1 MDRFA
6 SMSIFVRV
14 IERGSF
20 AAAAE
25 GSGMT
30 PTMVG
35 NHVRALERLLGAR
48 LLNRTTRRQN
58 LTETG
63 RNYYEQ
69 CISILAQLQSA
80 EIDARDMRAR
90 PRGRLRVSAPI
101 IYATC
106 KLAPAMRD
114 YLDSY
119 PDVHVELA
127 LNDRVVDLADGG
139 FDAAIRVGALPD
151 SNLIARPLAPSPRI
165 VCAAPEYLLKHG
177 TPATPK
183 DLENHHCLAFG
194 FDSGPERDWRFI
206 LADGSQQMVRVPG
219 RLDVGGG
226 LALREAALAGLG
238 IILQPEMMLEREIA
252 EGRLIRLFAD
262 LPAPTFPVHIVYLP
276 ERKLTAKLASFV
288 DFMIARFGP
297 GPNHMARTHGG
308 HGAAA
313 YAETY

>member
-30 PTMVG
+30 ATMVG

-48 LLNRTTRRQN
+48 LLNRTTRRQH
-58 LTETG
+58 LTEIG
-63 RNYYEQ
+63 RGYYEQ
-69 CISILAQLQSA
+69 CVSILAQLQSA

-90 PRGRLRVSAPI
+90 PRGRLRISAPI

-106 KLAPAMRD
+106 KLAPAMRE
-114 YLDSY
+114 YLDCY
-119 PDVHVELA
+119 PDVQVELA
-127 LNDRVVDLADGG
+127 LSDRVVDLADGG
-139 FDAAIRVGALPD
+139 FDAAIRVGSLPD
-151 SNLIARPLAPSPRI
+151 SNLIARPLSSSSRI
-165 VCAAPEYLLKHG
+165 ACAAPEYLLKHG

-206 LADGSQQMVRVPG
+206 LADGSQQTVRVPG
-219 RLDVGGG
+219 RLDISGGQ
-226 LALREAALAGLG
+226 ALREAAIAGLG
-238 IILQPEMMLEREIA
+238 ITMLPEMMLEHDIA

-262 LPAPTFPVHIVYLP
+262 LPAPAFPVHIVYLP
-276 ERKLTAKLASFV
+276 ERQLTAKLASFV
-288 DFMIARFGP
+288 DFVTARFGP
-297 GPNHMARTHGG
+297 RPKQ
-308 HGAAA
+308 
-313 YAETY
+313 

>member
-1 MDRFA
+1 MDRFI
-6 SMSIFVRV
+6 SMSIFIRV
-14 IERGSF
+14 VERGSF
-20 AAAAE
+20 AAAAV

-30 PTMVG
+30 ATMVG
-35 NHVRALERLLGAR
+35 NHIRALERRLGAR

-58 LTETG
+58 LTEIG
-63 RNYYEQ
+63 HGYYEQ
-69 CISILAQLQSA
+69 CASILAQLQSA

-106 KLAPAMRD
+106 RLAPAMSD
-114 YLDSY
+114 YLDRY

-139 FDAAIRVGALPD
+139 FDAAIRVGALSD

-165 VCAAPEYLLKHG
+165 VCAAPAYLSKHG

-183 DLENHHCLAFG
+183 DLEKHHCLAFG
-194 FDSGPERDWRFI
+194 VASGPERDWHFT
-206 LADGSQQMVRVPG
+206 LADGSQQTVRVPG
-219 RLDVGGG
+219 RLDVSGG

-238 IILQPEMMLEREIA
+238 IILQPELMLEHDIA
-252 EGRLIRLFAD
+252 AGKLIRLFAD

-288 DFMIARFGP
+288 DFVVARFGP
-297 GPNHMARTHGG
+297 RAQ
-308 HGAAA
+308 
-313 YAETY
+313 